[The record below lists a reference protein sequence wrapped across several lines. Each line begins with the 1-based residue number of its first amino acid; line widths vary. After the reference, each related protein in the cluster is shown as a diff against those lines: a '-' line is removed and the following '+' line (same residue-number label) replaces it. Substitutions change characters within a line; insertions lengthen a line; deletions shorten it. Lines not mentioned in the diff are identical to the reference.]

1 MRTSF
6 IFLCC
11 LTSNFIFSQ
20 YSFTVNGEIKKPAN
34 ADEKIYF
41 TYIIGE
47 GFVHDSIEIKNKKFS
62 INGTIDEPRP
72 ITLYNNGELHS
83 NEQSAVAFYIEPG
96 VTEITIADI
105 QNMGDSEI
113 FGGKAQKEYELMEN
127 RLSRLNFMEIWN
139 ESNHLYSEKEKTT
152 DSNELSVISSKID
165 SLSNE
170 YQKLRDESVQIQ
182 IEFIKENP
190 NSYVSVDALKD
201 ILKQNEGLQIIDTI
215 QSLYNNLDLK
225 IKNSVVGKEIDQ
237 ELKYYYGSR
246 VGVSAPDFSLIDK
259 NGEILELSSLKGKY
273 VLLDFWASW
282 CGPCIEDFPQ
292 LKALYKQ
299 YSENLEIIG
308 ISKDEKTDNW
318 KNAIQKYEVGWKQ
331 ISLKE
336 NNNNNLEKRY
346 FVNAIPV
353 KVLIN
358 SEGVIIGKW
367 FGGGSENMT
376 ELENLLKQ
384 INNEQP

>member
-1 MRTSF
+1 MRILLF
-6 IFLCC
+6 MLFC
-11 LTSNFIFSQ
+11 LSSNFAFSQ
-20 YSFTVNGEIKKPAN
+20 YAFTVNGEIKKPSN
-34 ADEKIYF
+34 TDEKIYF

-47 GFVHDSIEIKNKKFS
+47 GFVHDSIEIKNNKFS
-62 INGTIDEPRP
+62 INGTIDEPRS
-72 ITLYNNGELHS
+72 ITLYNNSEL
-83 NEQSAVAFYIEPG
+83 NDDGQSAVTFYIEPS
-96 VTEITIADI
+96 TTTITIADI

-113 FGGKAQKEYELMEN
+113 FGGRTQKEYELMEN

-190 NSYVSVDALKD
+190 NSYVSANALGN
-201 ILKQNEGLQIIDTI
+201 ILKQSEGLQIIDTI

-246 VGVSAPDFSLIDK
+246 VGVSAPDFSLIDE

-282 CGPCIEDFPQ
+282 CVPCIEDFPQ
-292 LKALYKQ
+292 LKEIYKN
-299 YSENLEIIG
+299 YSADLEIVG
-308 ISKDEKTDNW
+308 ISRDENSEQW
-318 KNAIQKYEVGWKQ
+318 KNAIQKYDLSRWKQ
-331 ISLKE
+331 LSLKD
-336 NNNNNLEKRY
+336 NHDTQLIKQY
-346 FVNAIPV
+346 FVSAIPV
-353 KVLIN
+353 KVLIAPD
-358 SEGVIIGKW
+358 GKIIGKW
-367 FGGGSENMT
+367 FGGGNENMA
-376 ELENLLKQ
+376 ELENLLNRSIGK
-384 INNEQP
+384 

>member
-1 MRTSF
+1 MRILLF
-6 IFLCC
+6 MLFC
-11 LTSNFIFSQ
+11 LSSNFAFSQ
-20 YSFTVNGEIKKPAN
+20 YAFTVNGEIKKPSN

-41 TYIIGE
+41 TYRIGE

-113 FGGKAQKEYELMEN
+113 FGGRTQKEYELMEN

-139 ESNHLYSEKEKTT
+139 ESNHLSSEKEKTT

-170 YQKLRDESVQIQ
+170 YQKLRDESVQIRM
-182 IEFIKENP
+182 EFIRENP
-190 NSYVSVDALKD
+190 TSYVSANALGN
-201 ILKQNEGLQIIDTI
+201 ILKQRDGLQIIDTI

-246 VGVSAPDFSLIDK
+246 VGVSAPDFSLIDE

-282 CGPCIEDFPQ
+282 CVPCIEDFPQ
-292 LKALYKQ
+292 LKEIYKN
-299 YSENLEIIG
+299 YSADLEIVG
-308 ISKDEKTDNW
+308 ISRDENSEQW
-318 KNAIQKYEVGWKQ
+318 KNAIQKYDLSRWKQ
-331 ISLKE
+331 LSLKD
-336 NNNNNLEKRY
+336 NHDTQLIKHY
-346 FVNAIPV
+346 FVSAIPV
-353 KVLIN
+353 KVLIAPN
-358 SEGVIIGKW
+358 GKIIGKW
-367 FGGGSENMT
+367 RGGGNENMA
-376 ELENLLKQ
+376 ELENLLNRSIGK
-384 INNEQP
+384 